1 MKNETTLRRQLS
13 VSEETTEASHQPLGA
28 LEELHRHWALF
39 LSVGVALM
47 ALGIVATLTAGL
59 STIVAVD
66 FFGWILVIAGVG
78 VTLHAFWAKR
88 WSGFFLQ
95 LLSGLLYLVA
105 GWMLAT
111 HGELSAIALTLV
123 IAISFV
129 VQGAFRIGAALST
142 RIDGWDGLL
151 VSGIITLLLGLMIW
165 NEWPLSGV
173 WVIGLFVGIDMFF
186 YGGWFVSLAL
196 AVRTLGRAQDT
207 DRSAEITK

>member
-1 MKNETTLRRQLS
+1 M
-13 VSEETTEASHQPLGA
+13 V
-28 LEELHRHWALF
+28 
-39 LSVGVALM
+39 
-47 ALGIVATLTAGL
+47 LGIVVTLTAGL
-59 STIVAVD
+59 STIAAVD
-66 FFGWILVIAGVG
+66 FFGWILVIAGAG
-78 VTLHAFWAKR
+78 VTIHASWAKR

-95 LLSGLLYLVA
+95 LLSGLLYLAA

>member
-59 STIVAVD
+59 STIAAVD
-66 FFGWILVIAGVG
+66 FFGWILVIAGAG

-95 LLSGLLYLVA
+95 LLSGLLYLAA

-111 HGELSAIALTLV
+111 HPELSAIALTLV

>member
-66 FFGWILVIAGVG
+66 FFGWILVIAGAG

-95 LLSGLLYLVA
+95 LFSGLLYLVA

-186 YGGWFVSLAL
+186 YGGWLVSLAL
-196 AVRTLGRAQDT
+196 SVRKLAK
-207 DRSAEITK
+207 A

>member
-1 MKNETTLRRQLS
+1 
-13 VSEETTEASHQPLGA
+13 
-28 LEELHRHWALF
+28 
-39 LSVGVALM
+39 
-47 ALGIVATLTAGL
+47 
-59 STIVAVD
+59 
-66 FFGWILVIAGVG
+66 
-78 VTLHAFWAKR
+78 
-88 WSGFFLQ
+88 
-95 LLSGLLYLVA
+95 
-105 GWMLAT
+105 
-111 HGELSAIALTLV
+111 V

-207 DRSAEITK
+207 DR

>member
-1 MKNETTLRRQLS
+1 MKNETTAPEHLTLN
-13 VSEETTEASHQPLGA
+13 EETTAASHLPLGA

-39 LSVGVALM
+39 L
-47 ALGIVATLTAGL
+47 ALGIGLVVLGMVAMLTAGL
-59 STIVAVD
+59 FTIVAVV
-66 FFGWILVIAGVG
+66 FFGWLLIIAGAG
-78 VTLHAFWAKR
+78 VTIHAFWAKR

>member
-66 FFGWILVIAGVG
+66 FFGWILVIAGAG
-78 VTLHAFWAKR
+78 VTIHAFWAKR

-95 LLSGLLYLVA
+95 LLSGLLYLAA

-111 HGELSAIALTLV
+111 HPELSAIALTLV

-196 AVRTLGRAQDT
+196 AVRTLSRAQDT

>member
-1 MKNETTLRRQLS
+1 
-13 VSEETTEASHQPLGA
+13 
-28 LEELHRHWALF
+28 
-39 LSVGVALM
+39 M

-66 FFGWILVIAGVG
+66 FFGWILVIAGAG
-78 VTLHAFWAKR
+78 VTIHAFWAKR

-95 LLSGLLYLVA
+95 LFSGLLYLVA